1 MAVDTGK
8 LEEFPGRLIAGLG
21 TTVAAG
27 SVVIGH
33 WPGCTRRWPPG
44 PVTAG
49 GLAAGTGTRSPLH
62 RRMAVR
68 AASAGTSNMTWPR
81 VPSR

>member
-8 LEEFPGRLIAGLG
+8 LEDFLGRFIADLG

-33 WPGCTRRWPPG
+33 RSGCTRR
-44 PVTAG
+44 
-49 GLAAGTGTRSPLH
+49 
-62 RRMAVR
+62 
-68 AASAGTSNMTWPR
+68 
-81 VPSR
+81 

>member
-8 LEEFPGRLIAGLG
+8 LEEFLRRFIADLG

-33 WPGCTRRWPPG
+33 Q
-44 PVTAG
+44 
-49 GLAAGTGTRSPLH
+49 SPLH

-68 AASAGTSNMTWPR
+68 AALAGTSNMTRPR
-81 VPSR
+81 APSR